1 MAQGAAGAGLMV
13 WLAVA
18 LGGALGSLARYAL
31 KLGLMPL
38 STFPWW
44 TLIVNVSGGL
54 LIGFLASLGREWPEA
69 LRLGLTVG
77 LLGGFTTFSAF
88 SLETLELLRH
98 HPVLVLANVL
108 ANVMLSIA
116 ACAAGLWL
124 GHRLHYH
131 F

>member
-1 MAQGAAGAGLMV
+1 MAQVAAGAGLMV

-18 LGGALGSLARYAL
+18 VGGALGSLARYAL

-38 STFPWW
+38 VAFPWW

-54 LIGFLASLGREWPEA
+54 LIGLMASLGRDWPEA
-69 LRLGLTVG
+69 LRIGLIVG

-98 HPVLVLANVL
+98 QPVLALANVL
-108 ANVMLSIA
+108 ANVTLALA

-124 GHRLHYH
+124 GQRLS
-131 F
+131 